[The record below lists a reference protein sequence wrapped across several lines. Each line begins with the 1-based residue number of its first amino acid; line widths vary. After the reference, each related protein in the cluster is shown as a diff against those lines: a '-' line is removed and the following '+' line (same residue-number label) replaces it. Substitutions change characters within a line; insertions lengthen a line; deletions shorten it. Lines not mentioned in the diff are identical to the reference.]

1 MVIEAH
7 SALIK
12 FSRSL
17 ENKGFIVMCLYMILH
32 LSYSLIRE
40 KARAK
45 NLITRYKKV
54 WKLNNCDLY
63 TNLSHRT
70 ITQRENIF
78 IMKTKVYGMNFKEII
93 RLLYSLPDTSSR
105 RNTSCRLMG
114 TTTQELWILSIFVV
128 EIFYFITMSVNWIR
142 R

>member
-1 MVIEAH
+1 MKPRFYKWILKLAVFYACP
-7 SALIK
+7 AP
-12 FSRSL
+12 FSG
-17 ENKGFIVMCLYMILH
+17 KKQGQ
-32 LSYSLIRE
+32 
-40 KARAK
+40 K

-93 RLLYSLPDTSSR
+93 RLLYSLPDTSAR
-105 RNTSCRLMG
+105 RKISCRLIG
-114 TTTQELWILSIFVV
+114 TTTQELWMLRILVV
-128 EIFYFITMSVNWIR
+128 KIFYFITMSVNRIR